1 MTREEAIS
9 YFESHVEI
17 METPPIH
24 LRSAVSVVEWAKR
37 CDHMTGAYRWAISAL
52 REQGATDTNVGHKTN
67 ADRIRAMSDEEL
79 VMWIAHTGAICE
91 TCAYMEWCD
100 GPTSGIY
107 CESGIRDWLKQP
119 CKEETT

>member
-79 VMWIAHTGAICE
+79 GDIIMCPRTLTSE
-91 TCAYMEWCD
+91 TIVCHGRTCQVCAL
-100 GPTSGIY
+100 
-107 CESGIRDWLKQP
+107 DWLKQP
-119 CKEETT
+119 YEEETT